1 MATRPLKLI
10 SWNVNGLRAVTRYG
24 FLQWLQKENP
34 DIVCLQ
40 ETKALPEQVEEVVSQ
55 LGGYHV
61 YFNSAKRKGYSG
73 VATFTREKPVKAIS
87 GLGVS
92 KFDDEGRVLIT
103 KFPTFVLYNVYFP
116 NGGRDLSRVPFKLE
130 FYQALLK
137 QIIARQARGEHVVV
151 CGDYNTAHQEI
162 DLKNP
167 KSNQGTS
174 GFLLEEREWVTR
186 YISEGFV
193 DVFREFHPEPEKYT
207 WWSYMFN
214 ARARNIGWRIDYHLV
229 SENSKKR
236 CVDAYHLP
244 EVRGSDHC
252 PVALIWK

>member
-1 MATRPLKLI
+1 MSRPLKLI
-10 SWNVNGLRAVTRYG
+10 SWNVNGLRSAARCG
-24 FLQWLQKENP
+24 LLDWLGKEKP
-34 DIVCLQ
+34 DILCLQ
-40 ETKALPEQVEEVVSQ
+40 ETKADPGQVEEIVSR
-55 LGGYHV
+55 LSGYHV

-73 VATFTREKPVKAIS
+73 VATWTRAKPARVIS
-87 GLGVS
+87 GMGIP
-92 KFDDEGRVLIT
+92 KFDEEGRVLIT
-103 KFPTFVLYNVYFP
+103 EFPSFALYNVYFP

-130 FYQALLK
+130 FYGELLRQLNARK
-137 QIIARQARGEHVVV
+137 QKGEHLVV
-151 CGDYNTAHQEI
+151 CGDYNTAHKEI

-174 GFLLEEREWVTR
+174 GFLPEEREWLDR
-186 YISEGFV
+186 YIKEGYM
-193 DVFREFHPEPEKYT
+193 DVFRRFHPEPERYT

-229 SENSKKR
+229 SENSASR

-244 EVRGSDHC
+244 DVPGSDHC